1 MQRVP
6 EDIDAMKHLL
16 EYGLIGTSIQ
26 VMDVIDSKDKLPFL
40 IRDDTEGDNDDD
52 DAQIDKKKVK
62 RLSDVMDVNR

>member
-40 IRDDTEGDNDDD
+40 IKDDTDEDSDDD
-52 DAQIDKKKVK
+52 QIDKKKKVK
-62 RLSDVMDVNR
+62 RLSDVMDVKR